1 LQPPTPEQRAQAL
14 ANLAAS
20 EAAQSAPAA
29 PQTGAVVVPSADT
42 PKTIEVP
49 VTASKRKATLL
60 GVAPEASQPAATP
73 SVESKAGAATQMGF
87 AAPAP
92 VLPSSAQRPE
102 AVSEAPHEAAA
113 RAATAADAPTPI
125 EVPISGGAESWRGRA
140 ASDDG
145 KPTGVAKAYHPKS
158 EAAPAVVVDE
168 AALRQGQAAAQA
180 EQAAQVAA
188 RRRNINAVTIPGTVR
203 VVPRGAGTTPDI
215 EPIDMTA
222 LKPSKKPLVIGVLFV
237 LLAGAG
243 ALAFAMRGSS
253 RPQPPPAAVQAE
265 PTPKVEAPIPAPP
278 SAAPEAGDKAE
289 AEASSAP
296 SASAAPSEEP
306 AASSAPTKS
315 PAQSTARRPAAAPK
329 SAAPKKTATSAPAKQ
344 RATTTQPTAPA
355 PAKAKG
361 VIVRDSPF

>member
-1 LQPPTPEQRAQAL
+1 
-14 ANLAAS
+14 
-20 EAAQSAPAA
+20 
-29 PQTGAVVVPSADT
+29 
-42 PKTIEVP
+42 VP

-60 GVAPEASQPAATP
+60 GVAPEALQPAAVP
-73 SVESKAGAATQMGF
+73 PVESKAGAATQMGF

-102 AVSEAPHEAAA
+102 ATSEAAHEAAA

-222 LKPSKKPLVIGVLFV
+222 LKPSKKPLVVGVLLV

-253 RPQPPPAAVQAE
+253 RPEPPPAAVQAE

-278 SAAPEAGDKAE
+278 SPEPSPTPEAGDKAE
-289 AEASSAP
+289 ASGAP
-296 SASAAPSEEP
+296 SASAAPTEEP
-306 AASSAPTKS
+306 KASSAPAKS
-315 PAQSTARRPAAAPK
+315 AAQSTARRPAAAPK
-329 SAAPKKTATSAPAKQ
+329 SAAPKKTVTVAPAKQ